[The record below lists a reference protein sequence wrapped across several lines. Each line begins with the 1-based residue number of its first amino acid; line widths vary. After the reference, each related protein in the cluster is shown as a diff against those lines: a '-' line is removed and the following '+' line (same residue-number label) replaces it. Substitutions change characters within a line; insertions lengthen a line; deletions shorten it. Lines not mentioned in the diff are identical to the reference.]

1 MGTLKPNTTYIYER
15 VGKITYA
22 RELGADPNTR
32 FEIGRTLDF
41 NKLDI
46 KADKLWAEIR
56 QLAKTEPALQSE
68 LDRVIMLYYLIKD
81 DNKEIQHH
89 SV

>member
-1 MGTLKPNTTYIYER
+1 MGTLKPGVTYIYER
-15 VGKITYA
+15 VGNITYA
-22 RELGADPNTR
+22 REAGSSPDTR
-32 FEIGRTLDF
+32 FEIGRIHDATDF
-41 NKLDI
+41 DREQDI
-46 KADKLWAEIR
+46 LWAEIR
-56 QLAKTEPALQSE
+56 KLAKNELSLQAE